1 MRHII
6 FIDRKLFNSE
16 LVLKRTQDYLTYHQ
30 EDDLLNIKVS
40 HKGQFNLVK
49 VKIKDESVKKYEF
62 KGIFHYKNWRPIDGC
77 KG

>member
-6 FIDRKLFNSE
+6 FMDRKLFNSE

-30 EDDLLNIKVS
+30 DDDLLDIKVS
-40 HKGQFNLVK
+40 HKYRYNLVK
-49 VKIKDESVKKYEF
+49 VKIKEDSVKRYEF